1 MSYVA
6 PFAGVW
12 IEIFQRF
19 STRPMSPS
27 RSLRVHFQGIFNLRP
42 VAPFAGAWIEIRWSS
57 PVSTLS
63 AVAPF
68 AGAWIEIAPC
78 GPTAPV
84 SPRRSLRGSVD

>member
-27 RSLRVHFQGIFNLRP
+27 RSLR
-42 VAPFAGAWIEIRWSS
+42 
-57 PVSTLS
+57 
-63 AVAPF
+63 
-68 AGAWIEIAPC
+68 
-78 GPTAPV
+78 
-84 SPRRSLRGSVD
+84 GSVD